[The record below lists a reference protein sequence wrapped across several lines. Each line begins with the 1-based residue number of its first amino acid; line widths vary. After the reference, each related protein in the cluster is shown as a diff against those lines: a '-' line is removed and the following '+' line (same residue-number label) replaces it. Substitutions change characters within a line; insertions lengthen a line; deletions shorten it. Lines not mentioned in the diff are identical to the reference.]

1 MNSEKYPVQN
11 YVPYNP
17 TKEYNR
23 QFGHDLDT
31 TLLTDKYNK
40 IVNDPDYHFNN
51 SYVINFD
58 IINHE
63 CRGGDSLSHD
73 RKYYETIH
81 KKKLNEEIKSDES
94 KYRFISSAL
103 KSERKD
109 VFIEKNIFSE
119 HFDRYEANR
128 DKLIFD
134 RDEADRDKLEKELE
148 KKGIFLSSMKRRAYL
163 RKKNKTDD
171 CKSLKF

>member
-17 TKEYNR
+17 TKNYSR
-23 QFGHDLDT
+23 QFGHDLHT

-40 IVNDPDYHFNN
+40 IMNDPDYHFNN

-63 CRGGDSLSHD
+63 CRGDPLSHD
-73 RKYYETIH
+73 RKYYETIR
-81 KKKLNEEIKSDES
+81 KEKLNEEIKSDES

-109 VFIEKNIFSE
+109 VLIEKNIFSE
-119 HFDRYEANR
+119 HFNR
-128 DKLIFD
+128 HQAGKKLLSDK
-134 RDEADRDKLEKELE
+134 DEAARDKLEKELE

>member
-17 TKEYNR
+17 TKDYNR
-23 QFGHDLDT
+23 QFGHDLHT

-40 IVNDPDYHFNN
+40 IINNPDYHFNN
-51 SYVINFD
+51 CYVINFD

-63 CRGGDSLSHD
+63 CRGDPLSHD

-81 KKKLNEEIKSDES
+81 KKKLDEEIKSDEL
-94 KYRFISSAL
+94 KYRFVSSAL

-109 VFIEKNIFSE
+109 VFIEKNIFKE
-119 HFDRYEANR
+119 HFDRN
-128 DKLIFD
+128 KLI
-134 RDEADRDKLEKELE
+134 RNEADRDRVEKELE

>member
-17 TKEYNR
+17 TTKEYSR
-23 QFGHDLDT
+23 QFGHDLHT

-40 IVNDPDYHFNN
+40 IINDPDYHFNN
-51 SYVINFD
+51 SYIINFD

-63 CRGGDSLSHD
+63 CRGDQLSHD

-81 KKKLNEEIKSDES
+81 KKNLEEIKSDES
-94 KYRFISSAL
+94 KYRFISSAI

-109 VFIEKNIFSE
+109 VLIEKNIFSK
-119 HFDRYEANR
+119 HFARYNANR

-134 RDEADRDKLEKELE
+134 GDEADRDKIKKELK
-148 KKGIFLSSMKRRAYL
+148 KKGIFLSSMERRAYL